1 MSMITRCPGC
11 QTLFKVVPDQ
21 LRISEGWV
29 RCGHCSQIFDAT
41 PHLLPMEQPSAI
53 PDPVDEN
60 EPHDGQPE
68 RSESIPDVH
77 VNPEPEAHVK
87 LAGESASSPELST
100 VSFLLDTDNGSFW
113 RRPIQRVALVFASL
127 ALLLGL
133 SVQIAIH
140 ERNTI
145 AAFEPGLSPWLAAL
159 CVPFNCTMAPLRRIE
174 SIVIDSASFN
184 KIRADAY
191 RLNFTIKNVAPVAL
205 AVPAVELALTD
216 TLDQPLVRRVF
227 LPSELGVKSNTLAA
241 GSEWSASLALAV
253 KAEGMAERVVG
264 YRLLTFYP

>member
-41 PHLLPMEQPSAI
+41 PHLLPLEQPSAI
-53 PDPVDEN
+53 LGPADDHEQ
-60 EPHDGQPE
+60 HDGQPDQ
-68 RSESIPDVH
+68 SEPTPDDH
-77 VNPEPEAHVK
+77 ANPEPEAHLNLV
-87 LAGESASSPELST
+87 AEGASGPDLST
-100 VSFLLDTDNGSFW
+100 VSFLRDTGESLFW
-113 RRPIQRVALVFASL
+113 RKPIRRLAMVFVSL

-133 SVQIAIH
+133 LIQIVLH
-140 ERNTI
+140 ERDTI
-145 AAFEPGLSPWLAAL
+145 VAFQPGLSPWLVAL
-159 CVPFNCTMAPLRRIE
+159 CVPFNCTLAPLRRIE

-191 RLNFTIKNVAPVAL
+191 RLNFTVKNVALVAL
-205 AVPAVELALTD
+205 AIPAVELALTD

-227 LPSELGVKSNTLAA
+227 LPSELGVKSDTLAA
-241 GSEWSASLALAV
+241 GSEWSVSLALAV
-253 KAEGMAERVVG
+253 KAEGMADRVVG

>member
-41 PHLLPMEQPSAI
+41 PHLLPLEQPSAV
-53 PDPVDEN
+53 PDPVDDHEQH
-60 EPHDGQPE
+60 EGQPDQ
-68 RSESIPDVH
+68 SEPTPNVH
-77 VNPEPEAHVK
+77 ANLEPEAHLN
-87 LAGESASSPELST
+87 LAAESAPSLESST
-100 VSFLLDTDNGSFW
+100 VSFLRDTDNGSFW
-113 RRPIQRVALVFASL
+113 RRPIQRVAMVIVSL

-133 SVQIAIH
+133 SVQIVLH
-140 ERNTI
+140 ERDTI
-145 AAFEPGLSPWLAAL
+145 VAFQPGLSPWLVAL
-159 CVPFNCTMAPLRRIE
+159 CVPFNCTLAPLRRIE

-191 RLNFTIKNVAPVAL
+191 RLNFTVKNVALVAL
-205 AVPAVELALTD
+205 ALPAIELALTD

-227 LPSELGVKSNTLAA
+227 LPSELGVKSDTLAA